1 MYLPR
6 PAGGGNCPALTFA
19 EGVRVAVLGAG
30 AVGARV
36 VRQLVMSPGVQQVAV
51 ADRDGA
57 LAGRVAAAVGDPVQS
72 RDGADLSWAAGAD
85 VAVLAHPSGDH
96 GDVAGRLVAEGLS
109 VVSVSDDLDD
119 VVALL
124 ALDAEANRRGVV
136 VAAGAGFAPGLSCLM
151 AGHAATTFD
160 QVDEVHVA
168 KTGSGGPACARAH
181 HQAWRG
187 DAQDWRDGQWV
198 HRTGGSGRELCWFP
212 DPVGSQDCYRA
223 AAADPLVLVPAFSGV
238 ARVTSRVGA
247 SRRDRI
253 SAHLPMLRR
262 PHREGTLGAIRVEV
276 RGRRA
281 GAQDTAVLGA
291 IDRPAVAAGAVA
303 ALVAVALAEGRVPR
317 TGAGGVAE
325 LMEDRPAFLAE
336 LARRGVKVA
345 TFDGAS
351 SGLT

>member
-1 MYLPR
+1 MRL
-6 PAGGGNCPALTFA
+6 
-19 EGVRVAVLGAG
+19 AVLGAG

-36 VRQLVMSPGVQQVAV
+36 VRQLVMSSGVHPVAV
-51 ADRDGA
+51 ADRDRA
-57 LAGRVAAAVGDPVQS
+57 LAGRVADAVGDPVQS
-72 RDGADLSWAAGAD
+72 RDVGDLSWADGAD
-85 VAVLAHPSGDH
+85 VAVLAHPGGHH
-96 GDVAGRLVAEGLS
+96 GEVAGRLVAEGVS
-109 VVSVSDDLDD
+109 VVSVSDDLVD

-136 VAAGAGFAPGLSCLM
+136 VAAGAGFAPGLTCLL
-151 AGHAATTFD
+151 AGHAAATFD

-168 KTGSGGPACARAH
+168 KTGTGGPACARGY

-187 DAQDWRDGQWV
+187 DSQDWRDGQWV
-198 HRTGGSGRELCWFP
+198 RRTGGSGRELCWFP
-212 DPVGSQDCYRA
+212 DPVGSQDCFRA
-223 AAADPLVLVPAFSGV
+223 AAADPLVLVPAFPGV
-238 ARVTSRVGA
+238 GRVTSRVGA

-281 GAQDTAVLGA
+281 GAHGTVVLGA

-303 ALVAVALAEGRVPR
+303 ALVAVALGSGQVRR
-317 TGAGGVAE
+317 TAAGGVAE
-325 LMEDRPAFLAE
+325 LVEDRPAFLAE